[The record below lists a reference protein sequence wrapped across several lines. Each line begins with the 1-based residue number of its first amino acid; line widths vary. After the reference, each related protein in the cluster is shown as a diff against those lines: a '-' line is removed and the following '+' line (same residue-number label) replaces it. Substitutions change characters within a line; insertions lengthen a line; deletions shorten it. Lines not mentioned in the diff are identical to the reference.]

1 MQKKPLLNVTRSL
14 TLGRYLFACSFTQ
27 EFLPEVKLLI
37 DVKEMRRT
45 ADHPHV
51 RRQQAAA
58 EAAIMV
64 RIGYSLCHCKAG
76 LFGRLVL
83 ITLIVR
89 PTE

>member
-64 RIGYSLCHCKAG
+64 RIGYLLCHCKAAG
-76 LFGRLVL
+76 SSAGWCSL
-83 ITLIVR
+83 
-89 PTE
+89 P